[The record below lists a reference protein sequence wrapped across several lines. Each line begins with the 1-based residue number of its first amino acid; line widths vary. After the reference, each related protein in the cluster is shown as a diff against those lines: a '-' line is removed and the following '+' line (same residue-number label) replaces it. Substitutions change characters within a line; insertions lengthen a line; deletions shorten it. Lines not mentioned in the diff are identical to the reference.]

1 MIFLGQLILFRP
13 KFFWGTNVCKD
24 VLDFLFFSHK
34 DVSDFLKFYLK
45 LILFIYFFL
54 LPPSFS
60 KSWGPLSLEGLRQWP
75 NWPSGRAG
83 PKVQLTRILKWG
95 SRFFRTSY

>member
-1 MIFLGQLILFRP
+1 MMIFLGQLILFRP

-54 LPPSFS
+54 LPLLFQNLGAPFHLRALGNGLIGLVEGPAL
-60 KSWGPLSLEGLRQWP
+60 KS
-75 NWPSGRAG
+75 N
-83 PKVQLTRILKWG
+83 
-95 SRFFRTSY
+95 